1 MDERTEL
8 IQLIGK
14 MTEAQWA
21 AFQKEAVKVL
31 ADYLART
38 PEARASATA

>member
-21 AFQKEAVKVL
+21 WFQKEAEKVL
-31 ADYLART
+31 REHLART
-38 PEARASATA
+38 PEERASATA